1 MSALVHAR
9 RIRVL
14 PALLAGAALLL
25 SVLALVPASADAQSK
40 SELRSRAYHVMTR
53 DYHTFHNM
61 KIRQHPRPF
70 DWRDNGCTTRN
81 VGFAGGLPTGVI
93 HRHYMVLF
101 DWPCE
106 QHDFG
111 YRNYGGGLKLNRSE
125 KARGWIDWRLY
136 VETQRACANRYR
148 GKPARRRACKAYSL
162 MVYKAVRKGGGKAFY
177 G

>member
-1 MSALVHAR
+1 MFRQSLSIGV
-9 RIRVL
+9 
-14 PALLAGAALLL
+14 AALAL
-25 SVLALVPASADAQSK
+25 SAVALSPASAQAQTRAQLK
-40 SELRSRAYHVMTR
+40 SQAYRVMTY
-53 DYHTFHNM
+53 DYHRFHNV

-70 DWRDNGCTTRN
+70 VWKDNGCTTRN
-81 VGFAGGLPTGVI
+81 VGFGAGLPVGVI

-111 YRNYGGGLKLNRSE
+111 YRNYGAGLKLDRSE

-148 GKPARRRACKAYSL
+148 GKPARMRACKAYSRL
-162 MVYKAVRKGGGKAFY
+162 VYNGVRKGGRSAFY